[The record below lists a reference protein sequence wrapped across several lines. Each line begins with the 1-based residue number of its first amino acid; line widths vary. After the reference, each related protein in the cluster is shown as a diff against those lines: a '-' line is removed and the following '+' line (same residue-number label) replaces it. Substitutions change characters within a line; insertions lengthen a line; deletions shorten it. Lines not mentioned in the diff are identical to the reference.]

1 MQPCLSGDFIQWRA
15 GSDYIHTRTLTYIY
29 RCIKKKA
36 NYIVPVGRLYDSLKC
51 ASHLLTATFWE
62 VQSCVCVGR
71 SDVSE
76 SLRCCR
82 KPCSFHTSSGRTNQN
97 PSMLSWDVL
106 VPHQRCERDTEKEN
120 NSALFRQEAFF
131 PPTDPFTHIE
141 SRFLSTFPPSQDSS
155 MLYS

>member
-1 MQPCLSGDFIQWRA
+1 MQPRLSGDFIQWRA
-15 GSDYIHTRTLTYIY
+15 GSDYTHTRTLTYIY

-36 NYIVPVGRLYDSLKC
+36 NSIVPVGRLYDSLKC

-97 PSMLSWDVL
+97 PSACSAGTSWCRTSAVKETQRGKITLRCSSKKLSS
-106 VPHQRCERDTEKEN
+106 PH
-120 NSALFRQEAFF
+120 
-131 PPTDPFTHIE
+131 
-141 SRFLSTFPPSQDSS
+141 
-155 MLYS
+155 